1 MRLIADENI
10 SWRLKKL
17 LPQWEIFPANEIKPG
32 RRLTDLTI
40 WEFAKTN

>member
-17 LPQWEIFPANEIKPG
+17 LPDWDILPANEIKTDL
-32 RRLTDLTI
+32 RLTDKMI
-40 WEFAKTN
+40 